1 VIPVEVEI
9 KFDNGDKVREH
20 WDGADRWVRYRYQK
34 KAKVESVEVD
44 PDHIIQFDRNNF
56 NNSRTDQPNGAPAR
70 KLSNYWMWICQGFAQ
85 LLTWWLV

>member
-1 VIPVEVEI
+1 
-9 KFDNGDKVREH
+9 
-20 WDGADRWVRYRYQK
+20 
-34 KAKVESVEVD
+34 VESAEVD